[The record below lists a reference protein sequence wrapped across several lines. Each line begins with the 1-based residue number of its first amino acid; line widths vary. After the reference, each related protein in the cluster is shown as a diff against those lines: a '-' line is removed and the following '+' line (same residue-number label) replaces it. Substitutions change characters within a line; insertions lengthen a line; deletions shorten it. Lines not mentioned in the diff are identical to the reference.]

1 MSSANGISG
10 SIYDINSSVSSF
22 FKLKDINNKLLIE
35 NTELKNLILI
45 KNIKKDSVFFNKD
58 RKYLYRYAQ
67 VINKSI
73 NKIDNTITLDKGR
86 KDGIKEEMAVISY
99 QGVVGVISSVSEHFS
114 LVIPIINQALSI
126 SAKIKRNNFFGS
138 LTWDNKNY
146 RQAILKDIPF
156 HADAMV
162 GDTVIT
168 SGYTSIFPEGI
179 LLALIDSHEHVDGN
193 NFLNIKLNLSVDYK
207 TLENVYIVENLER
220 DEQLELEKKK

>member
-168 SGYTSIFPEGI
+168 SGYSSIFPEGI